1 MGPAHYTLKAVI
13 YSVTTCSC
21 WMPLIVD
28 GLWLPHCWCFWMQ
41 KVFFKRVSR
50 WFWHLPALHQNMLN
64 LDCSTELGP
73 QVNNKQKTESLVAPC
88 LQILQIHIS
97 FLQRLMSWHQ
107 WVELKRDDTCCAW
120 EGCQAPKLRW
130 YLLPHF
136 FLKKKQ
142 KLPNWFQSHIDNYF
156 IKDKTH
162 LFLSQNTNWLNRILN
177 FYFINRHILA
187 TKCRKTQETFFFLQF
202 HTSKEANKFQCSAIL
217 G

>member
-13 YSVTTCSC
+13 YSVTTWSC

-136 FLKKKQ
+136 F
-142 KLPNWFQSHIDNYF
+142 
-156 IKDKTH
+156 
-162 LFLSQNTNWLNRILN
+162 FLSQNTNWLNRILN

-187 TKCRKTQETFFFLQF
+187 TKCRKTQETFFFFLQF

>member
-13 YSVTTCSC
+13 YSVTTWSC

-50 WFWHLPALHQNMLN
+50 WFRHLSALHQNMLN

-97 FLQRLMSWHQ
+97 FLQRLMCWHQ

-136 FLKKKQ
+136 LKKKKAKTP
-142 KLPNWFQSHIDNYF
+142 KLIPKRNP
-156 IKDKTH
+156 
-162 LFLSQNTNWLNRILN
+162 
-177 FYFINRHILA
+177 
-187 TKCRKTQETFFFLQF
+187 TQDLT
-202 HTSKEANKFQCSAIL
+202 I
-217 G
+217 